1 MDLLI
6 VASCINVRV
15 AFSDAQVTRV
25 AFSVLDLAAMIKSN
39 RMSFC
44 CFHLFLTCHDNAG
57 GSGGVSACQV

>member
-15 AFSDAQVTRV
+15 AFLDAHVTRV

-39 RMSFC
+39 RMSFYE
-44 CFHLFLTCHDNAG
+44 FLLFPFVSHLP
-57 GSGGVSACQV
+57 

>member
-1 MDLLI
+1 M
-6 VASCINVRV
+6 ASCINVRV